1 MTKSPAR
8 QRAEREARML
18 LRVMAYPIPVVAVV
32 VFWAL
37 GLAVHPHRTVF
48 AGIITAGAVVWGVG
62 TTWLVYWARMKAAR
76 KL

>member
-1 MTKSPAR
+1 MTTSPER

-18 LRVMAYPIPVVAVV
+18 LKVMAYPIPVVAVV

-37 GLAVHPHRTVF
+37 GLAVHPHRIVF
-48 AGIITAGAVVWGVG
+48 AGIITACAVAWGVG
-62 TTWLVYWARMKAAR
+62 STWLLYWTRMKAAR